1 LIAAALVA
9 AMGVARA
16 DEEAAGDGVQPTS
29 PPSAQAE
36 KKESELDKK
45 GGVLVEA
52 DLSLVYTSNIWR
64 EQSRR
69 LDDFDSKSDPGE
81 RFEDMEG
88 PADVYALPAVGIA
101 WSRTIAPKR
110 RVKLSADAEF
120 VAYARNTIGD
130 YATLEVGGAYDLTE
144 RDHVSLEVELIPRRF
159 KENYFDD
166 VGGNKVFDRAYYME
180 VTPELG
186 YRRGWG
192 HHWFTEL
199 TYELS
204 LRKFEDPFPHRDTT
218 THTIELLLGRKLSD
232 RVTVKLGPEVAFAHV
247 DHHMEFGAD
256 VDRSHR
262 DVGAV
267 GDLEVNARHGWAG
280 ELEVEYKHKAYG
292 SDDPLDDSHYQRH
305 DEAIYLDAEVEKRMT
320 HTWYLTGLGG
330 FTVVKSNRDD
340 PTIDADDVGYTEL
353 VFGVGGK
360 AKF

>member
-1 LIAAALVA
+1 MLAAALTA
-9 AMGVARA
+9 TATGRARA
-16 DEEAAGDGVQPTS
+16 DQETEAGGATPPPPT
-29 PPSAQAE
+29 AEAE
-36 KKESELDKK
+36 KQDDGDKK
-45 GGVLVEA
+45 GGVAVEA
-52 DLSLVYTSNIWR
+52 DLSVVYTSNVWR

-69 LDDFDSKSDPGE
+69 LDDFASKDDPGE

-88 PADVYALPAVGIA
+88 PADIYAQPAIGID
-101 WSRTIAPKR
+101 WSRKVASKR
-110 RVKLSADAEF
+110 RLKLSAGGEF
-120 VAYARNTIGD
+120 VAYARNSIGD
-130 YATLEVGGAYDLTE
+130 YATLDVAGSYDLTE
-144 RDHVSLEVELIPRRF
+144 RDHVSLEIESIPRRF
-159 KENYFDD
+159 KENYFND
-166 VGGNKVFDRAYYME
+166 VGGNRVFDRAYYME
-180 VTPELG
+180 VAPELG

-218 THTIELLLGRKLSD
+218 THEFELLVGRKLSD
-232 RVTVKLGPEVAFAHV
+232 RVTVALGPEAAFAHV

-262 DVGAV
+262 DIGGV
-267 GDLEVNARHGWAG
+267 GDLEVNLRHGWAG
-280 ELEVEYKHKAYG
+280 ELEVKYKHKAYG
-292 SDDPLDDSHYQRH
+292 SEDPLDDSHYQRH
-305 DEAIYLDAEVEKRMT
+305 DEALYLDAEMEKRMT

-353 VFGVGGK
+353 VVGLGGK